1 MHLCVMGIDFI
12 SFYDFSTGFLKC
24 SDSVVFFAFPFI
36 LESPTVIM
44 EYFLN
49 IEFRSLSICN
59 MCQTVHKFV

>member
-1 MHLCVMGIDFI
+1 
-12 SFYDFSTGFLKC
+12 
-24 SDSVVFFAFPFI
+24 
-36 LESPTVIM
+36 M